1 MINFK
6 NIKVENFGYRTF
18 AAVYTLVFDYLKFI
32 PFLNN
37 LLLTVSMTFDGLINK
52 IIKIKTINIYPV
64 SICFSG
70 ERKYVRN

>member
-37 LLLTVSMTFDGLINK
+37 
-52 IIKIKTINIYPV
+52 
-64 SICFSG
+64 
-70 ERKYVRN
+70 